1 MFIKS
6 RSPTLRI
13 RYPHGDDPGYGILE
27 VTLTNAPQNTLYNRI
42 MSYVGFLIRF
52 IFVAIAISAIYLVF
66 VTHTR
71 ILFSGSP
78 GSPPQFLAYFYTLLQ
93 RIDGQTVIS
102 LATTTIY
109 LSVVGFRGYT
119 KEKLLVVRRT
129 GMMVVTSKTIRWSGH
144 MVRNERW
151 ISLNSDGQFWIH
163 ELGDKCVLAIVVED
177 NMFGQG
183 QEDLVVVFPVGY
195 PILFGS
201 GVANTLEADYCGHRR
216 CRRIGR
222 L

>member
-1 MFIKS
+1 M
-6 RSPTLRI
+6 
-13 RYPHGDDPGYGILE
+13 
-27 VTLTNAPQNTLYNRI
+27 
-42 MSYVGFLIRF
+42 
-52 IFVAIAISAIYLVF
+52 
-66 VTHTR
+66 
-71 ILFSGSP
+71 
-78 GSPPQFLAYFYTLLQ
+78 
-93 RIDGQTVIS
+93 
-102 LATTTIY
+102 
-109 LSVVGFRGYT
+109 
-119 KEKLLVVRRT
+119 VRRT

-201 GVANTLEADYCGHRR
+201 GVANTLEADYYGHRR